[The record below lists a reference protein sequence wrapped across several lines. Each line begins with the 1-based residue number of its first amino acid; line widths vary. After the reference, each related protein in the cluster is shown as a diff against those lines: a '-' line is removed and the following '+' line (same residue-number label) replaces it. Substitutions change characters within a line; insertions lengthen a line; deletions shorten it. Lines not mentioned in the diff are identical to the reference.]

1 MRARAV
7 LFASAWKEKT
17 MQQGRNGKLKALTAA
32 LAVAALGAP
41 VTQAAV
47 SVDAHHQALLDRGTQ
62 AQVDPR
68 HQALLRHDAGAP
80 TVYVTSVPA
89 PASDGT
95 DWTSIGLG
103 AGAGLGV
110 LVLGSGAAL
119 AGRRKLASA

>member
-1 MRARAV
+1 
-7 LFASAWKEKT
+7 
-17 MQQGRNGKLKALTAA
+17 MQQGRNRKLKTFAAALT
-32 LAVAALGAP
+32 VAALGAP
-41 VTQAAV
+41 VTQAAI

-68 HQALLRHDAGAP
+68 HQALLRHGTEGP

-103 AGAGLGV
+103 AGAGFAV

-119 AGRRKLASA
+119 VSRRKLASA